1 MAKSDPHSRK
11 NQPPAFKILIAEAA
25 RVGTGMDDPSKL
37 ILKVTALRE
46 FLDQPDTRSARQAYG
61 EVVEMLA
68 ELLAVHHDP
77 GAVGRL
83 LGLVGDLLGG
93 YSIHDM
99 LKPRR
104 NRKDVKYTQRD
115 GRHGPELIESRPGSS
130 KPFIVGREDYDAG
143 IKALGDCAIGTRAT
157 YKELQAAFVRHGG
170 ADLPSAYQLR
180 VILRFL
186 QRCDPRVVD
195 GIRNGYRAEAKTRKS
210 LERGAKQAFESL
222 PEFDRS
228 RLPGD
233 Q

>member
-1 MAKSDPHSRK
+1 MAKPDPQGRN

-46 FLDQPDTRSARQAYG
+46 HIGQPDTPPARQAFR
-61 EVVEMLA
+61 EVVDLLS

-115 GRHGPELIESRPGSS
+115 GRNGPELIESRPGST
-130 KPFIVGREDYDAG
+130 KPFIVNRQDYDAA
-143 IKALGDCAIGTRAT
+143 IKALGDCAMGTRAT

-195 GIRNGYRAEAKTRKS
+195 GIRNGYRAEARTLKA
-210 LERGAKQAFESL
+210 LERAAKQVFEAL
-222 PEFDRS
+222 PEYDRS
-228 RLPGD
+228 QSSGE